1 MIPFQLFKYIYCR
14 NIVYFALMGI
24 IMRYI
29 FIFLFGLTNRIA
41 VEVQPL
47 FYLLN
52 VFLMIGFVIILTKY
66 IMKELVFRKYKRIT
80 IGTKMQCISINFVLM
95 FLFINLLSIIPIIGF
110 YKLNNIIFCNG
121 IILATVNFSIRMFI
135 EYCVLNVFL
144 SKYITVSKNK
154 ESTDDNNV

>member
-1 MIPFQLFKYIYCR
+1 
-14 NIVYFALMGI
+14 
-24 IMRYI
+24 
-29 FIFLFGLTNRIA
+29 
-41 VEVQPL
+41 
-47 FYLLN
+47 
-52 VFLMIGFVIILTKY
+52 
-66 IMKELVFRKYKRIT
+66 MKELVFRKYKRIT